1 MKWML
6 DTNACIRYL
15 NGRALKLKQR
25 IDAASP
31 NDLLVC
37 SVVKAE
43 LFFGAAQSSS
53 PTTTLQRQKEF
64 LAHFASLAFD
74 DMAADAY
81 GPIRAEL
88 NARGTP
94 IGPNDLLIASIAVV
108 NGVTLV
114 THNVNEFGRV
124 KGLIIEDWEA

>member
-6 DTNACIRYL
+6 DTNACIRHL
-15 NGRALKLKQR
+15 NGRAPQLKQR
-25 IDAASP
+25 IDAANP

-43 LFFGAAQSSS
+43 LFFRAAQSSS

-64 LAHFASLAFD
+64 LAHFTSLPFD
-74 DMAADAY
+74 DIAADLY

-88 NARGTP
+88 KASGTP
-94 IGPNDLLIASIAVV
+94 IG
-108 NGVTLV
+108 
-114 THNVNEFGRV
+114 
-124 KGLIIEDWEA
+124 GLTTC

>member
-15 NGRALKLKQR
+15 NGRAPKLRQR
-25 IDAASP
+25 IDAANPS
-31 NDLLVC
+31 DLLVC

-53 PTTTLQRQKEF
+53 PAATLQRQKEF
-64 LAHFASLAFD
+64 LAPFASLAFD
-74 DMAADAY
+74 DIAADVY

-88 NARGTP
+88 KASGTP
-94 IGPNDLLIASIAVV
+94 IGPNDLLIASIALA
-108 NGVTLV
+108 NGVTLI
-114 THNVNEFGRV
+114 THNINEFSRV
-124 KGLIIEDWEA
+124 KGLTIENWEA